1 MKIALLQYLIEWA
14 DPQANIGLLDERL
27 RAIAGKADIAVVPE
41 MFSTGFCTDR
51 PGLAEPWITGPT
63 CQALQHMADEY
74 KIAIVGSM
82 IVRVTGDGLED
93 SGLRNRGF
101 LFSPGA
107 APQYYDKHHLY
118 ASGGEAEFFSPG
130 EERKIFE
137 YRGVKIRLA
146 VCYDLR
152 FPVWLRQ
159 DKQNLYDILI
169 CVACWPTIRIQ
180 YWDAL
185 LAARAA
191 ENHCYG
197 IGVNMVGTDGMQLDY
212 NGHSVAY
219 DTWLKDLACFE
230 DYEAGT
236 KIVNL
241 SIEKL
246 RHFRE
251 VLPQWQEADEYE
263 LKIEN

>member
-1 MKIALLQYLIEWA
+1 LKIALLQYPIQWA
-14 DPQANIGLLDERL
+14 DPQTNLGLLDERL
-27 RAIAGKADIAVVPE
+27 RAVAGQVELAVIPE

-51 PGLAEPWITGPT
+51 PGLADEWLTGHT
-63 CQALQHMADEY
+63 SQALQHMANEY
-74 KIAIVGSM
+74 NLAIVGSM
-82 IVRVTGDGLED
+82 MAMDHGKLY
-93 SGLRNRGF
+93 NRGF
-101 LFSPGA
+101 IFRPNDS
-107 APQYYDKHHLY
+107 PQYYDKHHLY
-118 ASGGEAEFFSPG
+118 ASGGEAEFFTPG
-130 EERKIFE
+130 NERKLFE
-137 YRGVKIRLA
+137 FRGVKIRLA

-159 DKQNLYDILI
+159 DKNNLYDILI

-197 IGVNMVGTDGMQLDY
+197 IGVNMVGTDGLQLDY
-212 NGHSVAY
+212 NGHSAAY
-219 DTWLKDLACFE
+219 DTWLKDLAGFD
-230 DYEAGT
+230 DYESGT
-236 KIVNL
+236 RIVDL

-251 VLPQWQEADEYE
+251 VLPQWKEADEYE
-263 LKIEN
+263 VKVVSR

>member
-1 MKIALLQYLIEWA
+1 MKIALLQYPIVWA

-27 RAIAGKADIAVVPE
+27 RAIAGQADLAIVPE

-51 PGLAEPWITGPT
+51 PGLAEPWGEGPT
-63 CQALQHMADEY
+63 CQVLQRMADEY
-74 KIAIVGSM
+74 HLAIVGSLM
-82 IVRVTGDGLED
+82 VSDKGQLY
-93 SGLRNRGF
+93 NRGF
-101 LFSPGA
+101 LFSPNA

-118 ASGGEAEFFSPG
+118 ASGGEAEFFSSG
-130 EERKIFE
+130 NERKIFE

-159 DKQNLYDILI
+159 DKNNLYDILI
-169 CVACWPTIRIQ
+169 VVACWPTVRIQ
-180 YWDAL
+180 YWDVL
-185 LAARAA
+185 LPARAA

-197 IGVNMVGTDGMQLDY
+197 IGVNMVGTDGLQLDY

-219 DTWLKDLACFE
+219 DTWLKDIAGFE
-230 DYEAGT
+230 DYEEGT
-236 KIVNL
+236 KIVDL

-251 VLPQWQEADEYE
+251 VLPQWQEADGYTI
-263 LKIEN
+263 KVKG

>member
-1 MKIALLQYLIEWA
+1 MKVALLQYPIEWA
-14 DPQANIGLLDERL
+14 NPQVNVGLLDERL
-27 RAIAGKADIAVVPE
+27 RAIAGQVDLAVVPE

-51 PGLAEPWITGPT
+51 PDLAEHWGGPT
-63 CQALQHMADEY
+63 CQALQHMADSY
-74 KIAIVGSM
+74 DMAIVGSM
-82 IVRVTGDGLED
+82 MAVEQGKLY
-93 SGLRNRGF
+93 NRGF
-101 LFSPGA
+101 MFRPKDT
-107 APQYYDKHHLY
+107 PCYYDKHHLY
-118 ASGGEAEFFSPG
+118 RSGGEAEFFTPG
-130 EERKIFE
+130 QTRSVWE

-159 DKQNLYDILI
+159 DKTNLYDLLI

-180 YWDAL
+180 YWDML
-185 LAARAA
+185 LPARAA
-191 ENHCYG
+191 ENHCFAV
-197 IGVNMVGTDGMQLDY
+197 GVNMVGTDGMQLDY

-219 DTWLKDLACFE
+219 DTWLHDIAGFE
-230 DYEAGT
+230 DYEGAT
-236 KIVNL
+236 RIVDF

-251 VLPQWQEADEYE
+251 VLPQWEEADDYQ